1 MADLYASNSPSLT
14 SPAIDGQAVVPS
26 NTALL
31 TQVSRAIYVGAAG
44 DISAELASGTQVT
57 FTAVPAGMILPL
69 RLSKIRATG
78 TTAQNIV
85 ALW

>member
-1 MADLYASNSPSLT
+1 M
-14 SPAIDGQAVVPS
+14 
-26 NTALL
+26 
-31 TQVSRAIYVGAAG
+31 SRAIYVGTAG
-44 DISAELASGTQVT
+44 NISAELASGTQVT

-69 RLSKIRATG
+69 RLRKIRATG

>member
-1 MADLYASNSPSLT
+1 M
-14 SPAIDGQAVVPS
+14 PS

-69 RLSKIRATG
+69 RLRKIRATG

>member
-1 MADLYASNSPSLT
+1 MSDLYASTTPSLT
-14 SPAIDGQAVVPS
+14 SPAIDGQAVMPS
-26 NTALL
+26 DTALL
-31 TQVSRAIYVGAAG
+31 AQVSRAIYVGTAG

-69 RLSKIRATG
+69 RLRRVRATG
-78 TTAQNIV
+78 TSARDIV

>member
-1 MADLYASNSPSLT
+1 MADLFASTTPSLT
-14 SPAIDGQAVVPS
+14 SPAIDGQPVVPS

-31 TQVSRAIYVGAAG
+31 AQVSRAIYVGTAG

-57 FTAVPAGMILPL
+57 FIAVPAGMILPL
-69 RLSKIRATG
+69 RLRKIRATG
-78 TTAQNIV
+78 TSAQNIV